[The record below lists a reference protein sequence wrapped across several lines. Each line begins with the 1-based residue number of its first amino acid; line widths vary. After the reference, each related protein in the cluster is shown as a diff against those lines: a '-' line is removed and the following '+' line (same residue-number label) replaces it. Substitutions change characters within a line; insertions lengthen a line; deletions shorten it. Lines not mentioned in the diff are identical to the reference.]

1 MGYNRRAHKI
11 QNLRSKGISMA
22 FVEQRATYNKA
33 ASDFDLMLA
42 FTSATNKG
50 VGVDKKR
57 LRLRLA
63 AYVARKTLSLTLN
76 NHSEFITSGI
86 SRGGIWGGEKGNL
99 PDFLQFQL
107 NPQQSQRCFR
117 GINCSFSI

>member
-22 FVEQRATYNKA
+22 FVEQRANGRQVTLI
-33 ASDFDLMLA
+33 SCWPLLRLLIRGLGF
-42 FTSATNKG
+42 
-50 VGVDKKR
+50 DKKR
-57 LRLRLA
+57 LGLRLA
-63 AYVARKTLSLTLN
+63 AYVVRKTLSLTLN
-76 NHSEFITSGI
+76 SHSEFITSGI

-99 PDFLQFQL
+99 PHFLQFQL